1 MVTNVESTELDFQ
14 AIRNKL
20 KTYFADSTEFADY
33 NFEASGLSNLL
44 DVLAYNTHY
53 NALMANMAI
62 NESFLETAQL
72 RSSVLTH
79 AYSLGYYPRSKTA
92 SSATLNLSLNLSS
105 INSIDRPSSLTL
117 QSGTKFNS
125 TIDGITYVFQTRK
138 SYTATDDGTGV
149 YQFKDAAGSAAVK
162 IYEGTDTTRSFRV
175 PTALDNRIYVIGDP
189 NLDTQTAVVQVYEN
203 DTTELYE
210 SYEDIRKAVRLDANS
225 KYYILKE
232 SPNGNYELQFGDE
245 VTGVTPTTGSLVK
258 INYLSTNGADANLCY
273 SFVPQSTITVNGNPY
288 NLSVTVVSSAV
299 GGDDKQTIESIRYH
313 APLTF
318 ATQNRMV
325 TAEDYH
331 TLIQSNYPEVLDV
344 TAWGGQD
351 HSEVDY
357 GKIYISMR
365 WPEGTSEETKTDVQN
380 DITLNLIEP
389 LGTVGI
395 DPVYIEPIETKIGI
409 NVYFDFNPT
418 LSGITFQTTEDLVKT
433 TITNYFETNLGQF
446 RAEFRKSNL
455 LTVIDELS
463 AGILSSR
470 MNITFNQSITPVLG
484 ESNSYTVAFPGE
496 ISAPLSS
503 ERIIT
508 SDRFTYSGTACLIVN
523 KFDSE
528 QLQIVDTSGNV
539 VVNNVGSYSRGNGTV
554 NIVNFAPD
562 TILSGST
569 IRIKAVPAN
578 PSTIKPLRNYIL
590 TLDTVDLGA
599 QSTVDYQTTRASL

>member
-1 MVTNVESTELDFQ
+1 MATNVESTELDFQ
-14 AIRNKL
+14 SIRNKL
-20 KTYFADSTEFADY
+20 KTYFADSTEFSDY

-92 SSATLNLSLNLSS
+92 SSATLNLSVNLSS
-105 INSIDRPSSLTL
+105 ISSINRPASLTL
-117 QSGTKFNS
+117 ASGTKFNS
-125 TIDGITYVFQTRK
+125 TIDGITYGFQTRK
-138 SYTATDDGTGV
+138 SYSATDDGAGV
-149 YQFKDAAGSAAVK
+149 YQFKDASGSTAVK
-162 IYEGTDTTRSFRV
+162 IYEGTDTTRTFRV
-175 PTALDNRIYVIGDP
+175 PTALDNRIYVIGDS
-189 NLDTQTAVVQVYEN
+189 NLDTETAVVQVYEN

-210 SYEDIRKAVRLDANS
+210 SYEDIRNAVRLDSTS

-273 SFVPQSTITVNGNPY
+273 AFVPQSTITVNGNPY
-288 NLSVTVVSSAV
+288 SLSVTVVSSAV
-299 GGDDKQTIESIRYH
+299 GGDNKQSIESIRYH

-331 TLIQSNYPEVLDV
+331 TLIQSNYPEALDV

-357 GKIYISMR
+357 GKIYISIR
-365 WPEGTSEETKTDVQN
+365 WPEGTSEDTKTDVQN
-380 DITLNLIEP
+380 DITSNLIEP

-418 LSGITFQTTEDLVKT
+418 LSGITSQATEDLVKT
-433 TITNYFETNLGQF
+433 TITDYFETNLGQF

-463 AGILSSR
+463 DGILSSR
-470 MNITFNQSITPVLG
+470 MNITFNQSITPILG

-496 ISAPLSS
+496 ISAPSSS

-523 KFDSE
+523 KLDSD

-539 VVNNVGSYSRGNGTV
+539 IVNNVGSYSRGSGTV
-554 NIVNFAPD
+554 SIVNFAPD